1 MMSSNER
8 INFRFYHTNPKDMQ
22 ALQGLKDIA
31 RTENCTLNTA
41 LINVVNRYL
50 DSQRNDYA
58 ETLAVK
64 IAEHLKG
71 FYFSPVIQTD
81 EIQMSEE
88 ALEDMLDTLDSF

>member
-1 MMSSNER
+1 MSSNER
-8 INFRFYHTNPKDMQ
+8 INFRFYHNNPKDMQ

-31 RTENCTLNTA
+31 KTENCTLNTA

-50 DSQRNDYA
+50 DSQKDDYA

-64 IAEHLKG
+64 IAKHLKG
-71 FYFSPVIQTD
+71 FSFSPVIQAD

-88 ALEDMLDTLDSF
+88 ALEDMLDTLDRF